1 MARLLRAGARRYL
14 KSAVFYIGLLA
25 TFLGGLYVGTLE
37 NPDPNCHL
45 ILAAA
50 VVVVMTLQIGRE
62 YSDGGFRNKLIA
74 GHKKGTVFWS
84 EWLLSVAVL
93 LVYLIA
99 YCGGFLLTGETAYAE
114 TPTAVLLLC
123 AAAAGVCGL
132 GFLCIAFFF
141 SMLISNKAVAA
152 VVNLLLIVA
161 LSVPVYTMAVALML
175 EATYT
180 TYEMQE
186 KGGKTELVAME
197 MENPSY
203 VGGVKRKAYTAIVQV
218 SPFGQGFEQWTLQKV
233 YRAAKTYDKDSPYA
247 SEAFLEGQRKETTFT
262 PQYALAFA
270 GILLAAGCAGFCKKD
285 MK

>member
-25 TFLGGLYVGTLE
+25 AFLGGMYVGTLE

-84 EWLLSVAVL
+84 EGLLSAAVL

-99 YCGGFLLTGETAYAE
+99 YCGGFLLTGATAYAE

-132 GFLCIAFFF
+132 CFLCVGFFF

-161 LSVPVYTMAVALML
+161 LSVPVYTMAVALMP

-186 KGGKTELVAME
+186 KDGKAELVAVE
-197 MENPSY
+197 VENPNY
-203 VGGVKRKAYTAIVQV
+203 VGGVRRKVYTAAVQV
-218 SPFGQGFEQWTLQKV
+218 SPFGQGIEQWTLQKI

-247 SEAFLEGQRKETTFT
+247 SDAFLEEQRKETAFT
-262 PQYALAFA
+262 PQYALALA